1 MPDIAL
7 RDWVWALGR
16 HLRSARLTTGQLV
29 PQPATGGKRAIWY
42 LTVRPQHAEGE
53 RNHLP
58 LRGGGR
64 LRVQATIRTT
74 GSPDYYIERIV
85 SYTFAYEDAEGE
97 VFRYDKHE
105 VAQSY
110 PASHVH
116 VRGIRNAAGRLAHL
130 PTGDCDLTEVVNVV
144 QELVSSNPG

>member
-1 MPDIAL
+1 MPDITL
-7 RDWVWALGR
+7 RDWVWALAR
-16 HLRSARLTTGQLV
+16 RLRSAALTTGQLV
-29 PQPATGGKRAIWY
+29 PQPATGGRRVIWY
-42 LTVRPQHAEGE
+42 LTVRPQHEEGE
-53 RNHLP
+53 RNYLA

-97 VFRYDKHE
+97 LFRYDKHE
-105 VAQSY
+105 VAQFY

-130 PTGDCDLTEVVNVV
+130 PTGDCDLPEVVNVV
-144 QELVSSNPG
+144 QELVSSSPG